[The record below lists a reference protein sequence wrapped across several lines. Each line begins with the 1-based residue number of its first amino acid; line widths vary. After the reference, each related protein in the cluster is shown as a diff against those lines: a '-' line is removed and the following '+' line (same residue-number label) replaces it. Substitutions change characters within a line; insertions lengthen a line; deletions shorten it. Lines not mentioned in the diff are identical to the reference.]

1 MSSGISEKGNAY
13 GSQYSTL
20 YQSGNIKYVT
30 KSTRDSEPLMETMT
44 EGRVYAVVGG
54 DEVISVIYFD
64 KNNRRA
70 KEIDLTPPAHK
81 SSPERARLYGDYL
94 YKVEITY
101 STDNRTAKKTGREK
115 DFQYSTDTGYW
126 VIPHGKADNIRI
138 LGREKVR

>member
-1 MSSGISEKGNAY
+1 MGGRGMSSGISEKGNAY

-70 KEIDLTPPAHK
+70 KEIDLTPPAHNGLLPHTHRGYFHQEYDK
-81 SSPERARLYGDYL
+81 AETRLELTPKEEKMVERVL
-94 YKVEITY
+94 KTW
-101 STDNRTAKKTGREK
+101 DNRTTR
-115 DFQYSTDTGYW
+115 
-126 VIPHGKADNIRI
+126 
-138 LGREKVR
+138 

>member
-1 MSSGISEKGNAY
+1 MY
-13 GSQYSTL
+13 GAGFYLS
-20 YQSGNIKYVT
+20 
-30 KSTRDSEPLMETMT
+30 
-44 EGRVYAVVGG
+44 
-54 DEVISVIYFD
+54 
-64 KNNRRA
+64 
-70 KEIDLTPPAHK
+70 

>member
-1 MSSGISEKGNAY
+1 MGGRGMSSGISEKGNAY

-44 EGRVYAVVGG
+44 EGRVYAV
-54 DEVISVIYFD
+54 
-64 KNNRRA
+64 
-70 KEIDLTPPAHK
+70 
-81 SSPERARLYGDYL
+81 
-94 YKVEITY
+94 
-101 STDNRTAKKTGREK
+101 
-115 DFQYSTDTGYW
+115 YW